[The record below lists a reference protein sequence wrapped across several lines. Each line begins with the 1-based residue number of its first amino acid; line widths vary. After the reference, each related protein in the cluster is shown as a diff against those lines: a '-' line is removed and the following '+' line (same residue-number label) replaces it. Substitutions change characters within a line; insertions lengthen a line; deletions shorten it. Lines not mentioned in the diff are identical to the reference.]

1 MRYCFVLLLSCLLI
15 AGANNA
21 YGTRHKNRGEPQ
33 TEVDLMNS
41 VVACLSHKD
50 TLSYFYLFPPFD
62 TLWHMVMHNSDH
74 SPEAEKE
81 LANLREHPQSLIDFD
96 PFYNRSIIGHFSAVL
111 AKGEDSGIHW
121 NSIVIQRYE
130 LQQQGLTQNLAGYEK
145 IAPER
150 FKGYIFV
157 RDLLGR
163 QTFCITIAEIQKI
176 GGYFMG
182 GQVINILEASTID
195 QFLAKEDKERRY
207 YDWLATHPILDTPGV
222 DSAKKALA
230 DANGQNADD
239 DNSKVRKEVIDRKF
253 YAGKFDD
260 EIPVQLYVRY
270 MRDVRTGKLFSYDGL
285 YKFGDQK
292 DFVKLD
298 INLDAQGKWTM
309 DDDPPVGSLE
319 LVLKGKV
326 YTGSWSNVENGSGYD
341 VLLKQTD
348 IPEKKVEQ
356 LDNILDKGL
365 SGTVKEATDPDKVK
379 AEEQMKQEKEKKANE
394 DRGNDTN

>member
-1 MRYCFVLLLSCLLI
+1 MRYSFVLVLCCMLI
-15 AGANNA
+15 AGTGDA
-21 YGTRHKNRGEPQ
+21 YGKRHSNRGEPQ

-41 VVACLSHKD
+41 VVTCLSHKD
-50 TLSYFYLFPPFD
+50 TLGYFYLFPPFD
-62 TLWHMVMHNSDH
+62 TLWHLVMHNSDH

-81 LANLREHPQSLIDFD
+81 LDKLREHPQSLIDFD

-130 LQQQGLTQNLAGYEK
+130 LQQESLTKNLAGYEK

-163 QTFCITIAEIQKI
+163 QTFCITISEIQKI

-182 GQVINILEASTID
+182 GEVINILEASTID
-195 QFLAKEDKERRY
+195 QFLAKETKERKY
-207 YDWLATHPILDTPGV
+207 FAWLATHPLVDTPSV
-222 DSAKKALA
+222 DSAKKAEAKA
-230 DANGQNADD
+230 DNDE

-253 YAGKFDD
+253 YTGKFDD

-270 MRDVRTGKLFSYDGL
+270 MRDARTGKSLSYDGL
-285 YKFGDQK
+285 YKFGDQR
-292 DFVKLD
+292 DFVKLE
-298 INLDAQGKWTM
+298 ITLDAQGKWTM

-341 VLLKQTD
+341 VVMKQTD

-365 SGTVKEATDPDKVK
+365 SGSVKEDSDPEKVK
-379 AEEQMKQEKEKKANE
+379 AEEQMKMEKDKKAKE
-394 DRGNDTN
+394 DNDTN